1 LFSDPADLAL
11 SNRLAINK
19 AIAGRTD
26 LRNISIGDARLSP
39 TAPLEVRYEDNVGH
53 SDNPIIGG
61 NKVVQSWYCN
71 NNMVA
76 YMSCSGHVVSTTAS
90 VNPLFV
96 EGILAGALAK
106 PNSIS
111 SATSALL
118 TVYENGISAGRSVY
132 VTNRDTNLGAIAIG
146 TYVVAI
152 KLGNEYRPIW
162 VSC

>member
-1 LFSDPADLAL
+1 M
-11 SNRLAINK
+11 
-19 AIAGRTD
+19 
-26 LRNISIGDARLSP
+26 RNISIGDARLTP

-76 YMSCSGHVVSTTAS
+76 YMSCSGHVVSTNSS

-96 EGILAGALAK
+96 EGILFDNFGPATI
-106 PNSIS
+106 NSPS
-111 SATSALL
+111 SGRL

-132 VTNRDTNLGAIAIG
+132 VTNRDSNLTGNSMKAN